1 MNEGQAMRDIRGD
14 LQDRAALLEEQINAH
29 EAQFEKLIEQLKR
42 EHDSRVED
50 LKAELEAVNRL
61 MEVELRRRRRDQV
74 HGQAT
79 RGCNGPP
86 AGTPALEGERNAYR
100 DVVPFA
106 RRIVEAFPERVLWGT
121 DWPHP
126 NLKSHMPDDGLLA
139 DFIPHIAPAPELQRK
154 LLVDNPMHLYWPEEA
169 K

>member
-61 MEVELRRRRRDQV
+61 MEV
-74 HGQAT
+74 
-79 RGCNGPP
+79 
-86 AGTPALEGERNAYR
+86 
-100 DVVPFA
+100 
-106 RRIVEAFPERVLWGT
+106 
-121 DWPHP
+121 
-126 NLKSHMPDDGLLA
+126 
-139 DFIPHIAPAPELQRK
+139 
-154 LLVDNPMHLYWPEEA
+154 
-169 K
+169 